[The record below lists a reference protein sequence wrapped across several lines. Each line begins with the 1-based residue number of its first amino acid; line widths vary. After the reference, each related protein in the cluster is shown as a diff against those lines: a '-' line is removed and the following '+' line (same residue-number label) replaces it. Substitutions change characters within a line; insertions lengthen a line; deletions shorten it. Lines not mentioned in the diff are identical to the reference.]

1 MLRYLVEV
9 LPVMVTP
16 RWVRNR
22 CQPIAIRDVLT
33 YLVAALDVAA
43 DAAVGGDGPKV
54 LEIGGSDVL
63 TYLDMMLIYAE
74 VAGLRTRRILP
85 VPVLSPKLSSLWV
98 GLVTPLPAGLARP
111 LVESL
116 VNEVVVGDHPAPA
129 VIDHQP
135 MPFRQAVELARAA
148 GRRPAGAHP
157 LVRRHPARAHA
168 GRPHA
173 HGPGLGRRQPAARR
187 ADRHDRCLR
196 RRAVPRRVRHRRH
209 RGWYVTPLLWR
220 MRGWA
225 DKAVGGVGLR
235 RGRRNPDLLGVG
247 DAVDFWRVEAVEPD
261 RRILL
266 RAEMRLPGEAW
277 LEWVIEPEGAGSRLT
292 QRAIFYPRGLLGRA
306 YWYALIPFHALIFRQ
321 LAERLAARVGFRDR
335 SGPSRSARCPDGARP
350 PS

>member
-1 MLRYLVEV
+1 
-9 LPVMVTP
+9 
-16 RWVRNR
+16 
-22 CQPIAIRDVLT
+22 
-33 YLVAALDVAA
+33 
-43 DAAVGGDGPKV
+43 
-54 LEIGGSDVL
+54 
-63 TYLDMMLIYAE
+63 
-74 VAGLRTRRILP
+74 
-85 VPVLSPKLSSLWV
+85 
-98 GLVTPLPAGLARP
+98 
-111 LVESL
+111 
-116 VNEVVVGDHPAPA
+116 
-129 VIDHQP
+129 
-135 MPFRQAVELARAA
+135 
-148 GRRPAGAHP
+148 
-157 LVRRHPARAHA
+157 
-168 GRPHA
+168 
-173 HGPGLGRRQPAARR
+173 
-187 ADRHDRCLR
+187 
-196 RRAVPRRVRHRRH
+196 
-209 RGWYVTPLLWR
+209 

-321 LAERLAARVGFRDR
+321 LAERLARGAWIRDR